1 MRLAMKAKTSAY
13 PASTSSAAVG
23 NWPCIESWS
32 ASAAEAGLGLV
43 EAGQLA
49 EDDQQQLRNRDTEDQ
64 AGRQPPGE
72 PVVVLPAPFGP
83 RMCDLHRSLRL
94 HGPSFAGGP
103 DIPYLS

>member
-1 MRLAMKAKTSAY
+1 MSPRIAITKGNDDRDVHGEQAETS
-13 PASTSSAAVG
+13 
-23 NWPCIESWS
+23 
-32 ASAAEAGLGLV
+32 EAGLGLV